1 MKIAVLDWYTVNISG
16 DIPVSKLEELGEVKI
31 IPLTKP
37 EETAENIGDAD
48 IVLCNKVLITREVMD
63 ACPNIKYIGLFATG
77 YNNVDIACAAEKG
90 IVVCNAGQYSTNAVA
105 QQTFAYI
112 LDHFSRIRDY
122 DSAVKAGEWER
133 SPAFSYFPIPT
144 SELAGRTLSIVGY
157 GSIGRKAAEIG
168 HAFGMNIVVSTRTVP
183 ADCPY
188 EVTDIFT
195 AAEKADVLT
204 FHCPLTEDSLHMFN
218 FGTLGKIK
226 PGAVIINTSRGALID
241 ADALLEGI
249 KTKKIGAA
257 CLDVY
262 EEEASYFYE
271 DMSQSIIDD
280 DTLSRLISMPNV
292 IVTSHQAFLTK
303 EALENIATTT
313 IDNIRQID
321 SGEERKNIVS

>member
-1 MKIAVLDWYTVNISG
+1 LKIAVLDWYTVNISG

-204 FHCPLTEDSLHMFN
+204 FHCPLTEQTKGIVSRELLSHMKSSAMLIN
-218 FGTLGKIK
+218 TARGGIVCEADLAEALNTGKI
-226 PGAVIINTSRGALID
+226 
-241 ADALLEGI
+241 
-249 KTKKIGAA
+249 AA
-257 CLDVY
+257 AYLDVLDK
-262 EEEASYFYE
+262 EP
-271 DMSQSIIDD
+271 MSP
-280 DTLSRLISMPNV
+280 DTPLKNAKNCTITPHTAWAPLETRQRLV
-292 IVTSHQAFLTK
+292 DIVCS
-303 EALENIATTT
+303 
-313 IDNIRQID
+313 NIRAWQN
-321 SGEERKNIVS
+321 GAPENKVN